1 MATDEK
7 GKNKSKARGGKA
19 RAAKLSSQ
27 ERSAI
32 AKRAALARWKPIII
46 EGMPEAIREGQLK
59 IGDVILDCY
68 HLNDG
73 RRVFSK
79 KALGKALGLKSAGGN
94 AFIKT
99 MMGGKGIRSE
109 LAIEMQERINN
120 PIVFKRVGIDLI
132 AHGYEGTF
140 FIDVCDRIWEMH
152 RQGKLR
158 TSQYFLAAQ
167 AEIIVR
173 SSAKVGIIA
182 LIDEATGYIKD
193 KRKEEYLE
201 LFREFIRNE
210 VGEYE
215 KEFPEQFYDVIYKLY
230 NLRKTGP
237 NKRPKFFSGFTRK
250 YIYNPLA
257 HSNGAILE
265 MLDEKNP
272 VVYAS
277 GGRRYRLYQF
287 LTETVGLKALR
298 AHIWQVVGIGNAS
311 NSKEGFDRGFR
322 RAFPQ
327 SGEQGGLFED
337 F

>member
-1 MATDEK
+1 MADDESEK
-7 GKNKSKARGGKA
+7 NLGKAKGGKA

-27 ERSAI
+27 ERSDI
-32 AKRAALARWKPIII
+32 AKRAALARWKPVIT
-46 EGMPEAIREGQLK
+46 EGMPEALREGKLK
-59 IGDVILDCY
+59 IGDVTLDCY
-68 HLNDG
+68 HLKDG
-73 RRVFSK
+73 RRLFHK
-79 KALGKALGLKSAGGN
+79 RAMARALGLKSAGGN
-94 AFIKT
+94 AFMKT
-99 MMGGKGIRSE
+99 MGRKGIGSV
-109 LAIEMQERINN
+109 ITDEMHEKIDN
-120 PIVFKRVGIDLI
+120 PIVFKPLGRDP

-140 FIDVCDRIWEMH
+140 FIDVCDMIWEAH
-152 RQGKLR
+152 KQERLKP
-158 TSQYFLAAQ
+158 SQFFLAKQ

-173 SSAKVGIIA
+173 SCAKVGIIA

-193 KRKEEYLE
+193 KRKEEYQE

-215 KEFPEQFYDVIYKLY
+215 KQFPQQFYDIIYKLY
-230 NLRKTGP
+230 NLRKASP

-250 YIYNPLA
+250 YIYSPLA

-265 MLDEKNP
+265 MLGEKNP
-272 VVYAS
+272 VIYAS
-277 GGRRYRLYQF
+277 GGRKYKLYQF
-287 LTETVGLKALR
+287 LTEIVGLNALR

-327 SGEQGGLFED
+327 PGEQGFLFGD